1 MGFMKDIREL
11 KKVSKEASKNFD
23 PAAQMRAATAQMQ
36 QMTAQANL
44 ASSGTAAAATVVGIR
59 DTGTMVNYMPV
70 VEVDV
75 LVRPDG
81 GVPWP
86 ATAVNVGHARL
97 AGLAPGVSV
106 TVRFDPA
113 DPSTVALS

>member
-1 MGFMKDIREL
+1 MGFMKDIRDL
-11 KKVSKEASKNFD
+11 KKLSKEVSNDFD
-23 PAAQMRAATAQMQ
+23 PAAQMRAATQQMQ
-36 QMTAQANL
+36 QMTAQTNL
-44 ASSGTAAAATVVGIR
+44 ASSGTAANASVVAIR

-75 LVRPDG
+75 LVMPDD

-97 AGLAPGVSV
+97 AGLRPGMPI

-113 DPSTVALS
+113 DPSTVALA

>member
-1 MGFMKDIREL
+1 MGFMKDIRDL
-11 KKVSKEASKNFD
+11 NKLGKEAQKDFD

-36 QMTAQANL
+36 QMTAQTNL
-44 ASSGTAAAATVVGIR
+44 ASSGTAATATVVAIR

-97 AGLAPGVSV
+97 AGLSPGVSI

-113 DPSTVALS
+113 DPSTVALA